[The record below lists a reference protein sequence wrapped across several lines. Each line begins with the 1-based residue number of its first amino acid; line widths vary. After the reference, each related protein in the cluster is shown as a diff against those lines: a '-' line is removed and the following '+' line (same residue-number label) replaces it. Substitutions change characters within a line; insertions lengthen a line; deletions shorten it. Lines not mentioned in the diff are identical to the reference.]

1 MRTKISLLLLSAILF
16 TTQLFAQNPVD
27 VSGVV
32 YDPGNVTIPGAN
44 VFVKGDASK
53 GTTTDIDGN
62 FHINVPAGST
72 LVFSFI
78 GYKDFEYNVTGPVSN
93 LVVKFSDEGNAIDEL
108 VVVGYGIQKKSVLTS
123 SVSRVTGD
131 ELDAGHPTSLDNALK
146 GKLSGISVISNSG
159 QPGAGSQVRIRGI
172 STINDSNPLYIVDGM
187 PTENGIDYLNPT
199 DIESVEILKDA
210 ASAAIYGSRGANGV
224 VLVTTKE
231 GKKGPATVDYEFTYG
246 IQNPARKVD
255 LLKASEYVELI
266 NEMASNSG
274 KSPYFTTAPKY
285 DTDWQDVLKNSD
297 APIINHKASISGGGD
312 NSNYYIS
319 FGYLSQEG
327 IYAKGYSD
335 YERYNFRAKYNTT
348 VLDVKDRDWLN
359 KIQLGTNFAYT
370 QAKSKGTTIG
380 NSEGSG
386 IIASMNM
393 LPPTEPVYQ
402 DDLSELAR
410 YATTFPNAV
419 TSSDGRYYNIIDMRE
434 ICNPLADLKVNHNQ
448 RYIPRNFTGSA
459 SLTANLWKGLV
470 YKTTFG
476 IDYMTTQTKKVVP
489 VYQLNT
495 TNYNATSYV
504 NDSKSTGFN
513 YQWDETLSYNVN
525 FGKHAVGAML
535 GTSVSSYHSEYIGAT
550 DYDLLTVDINKA
562 YIDTATA
569 SEENSVV
576 SSSGADHKLASFFGR
591 VNYNYDEKYLA
602 EFVIRRDGSS
612 NFGPKHQWGT
622 FPSVSLGWVLT
633 RESFMKDRPVW
644 FDFMKL
650 RASWGRNGN
659 ENIGAFKYT
668 TMMASGHNAII
679 GGKSYAGMYP
689 SGYANEDLKWETS
702 EQLDFGTDI
711 RLFNS
716 ALTFTFDWF
725 KKKTKDMLLDKP
737 IPLYTSFNSMTV
749 NAGSVENKGFEFDV
763 NYRFATGKFN
773 WGVGANASYVQNEV
787 SDQGP
792 DMVGLNSLGGGM
804 GGQVSFS
811 QTGRPYG
818 FFYGYKVDGV
828 FQTDQEAAASGQ
840 NVGSAPHAGDLRFKD
855 VTGDGKINADD
866 RTMIGNPN
874 PDWTYGFNLTAA
886 WNNFDLAAYF
896 QGAIGNDIYR
906 LYRRSNVA
914 LANFDHKWMNRW
926 HGVGTS
932 NSVPRIVEGDNINY
946 QISDFFV
953 EDGSYLRFK
962 TLQIGYTL
970 PQTLTRKFFVK
981 SLRLFVQG
989 ENLFTITG
997 YNGYDPEVGT
1007 RSGLDGGTYPQARI
1021 FTAGVHIKF

>member
-1 MRTKISLLLLSAILF
+1 
-16 TTQLFAQNPVD
+16 
-27 VSGVV
+27 
-32 YDPGNVTIPGAN
+32 
-44 VFVKGDASK
+44 
-53 GTTTDIDGN
+53 
-62 FHINVPAGST
+62 
-72 LVFSFI
+72 
-78 GYKDFEYNVTGPVSN
+78 
-93 LVVKFSDEGNAIDEL
+93 
-108 VVVGYGIQKKSVLTS
+108 
-123 SVSRVTGD
+123 
-131 ELDAGHPTSLDNALK
+131 
-146 GKLSGISVISNSG
+146 
-159 QPGAGSQVRIRGI
+159 
-172 STINDSNPLYIVDGM
+172 
-187 PTENGIDYLNPT
+187 
-199 DIESVEILKDA
+199 
-210 ASAAIYGSRGANGV
+210 
-224 VLVTTKE
+224 
-231 GKKGPATVDYEFTYG
+231 
-246 IQNPARKVD
+246 
-255 LLKASEYVELI
+255 
-266 NEMASNSG
+266 
-274 KSPYFTTAPKY
+274 
-285 DTDWQDVLKNSD
+285 
-297 APIINHKASISGGGD
+297 
-312 NSNYYIS
+312 
-319 FGYLSQEG
+319 
-327 IYAKGYSD
+327 
-335 YERYNFRAKYNTT
+335 
-348 VLDVKDRDWLN
+348 
-359 KIQLGTNFAYT
+359 
-370 QAKSKGTTIG
+370 
-380 NSEGSG
+380 
-386 IIASMNM
+386 
-393 LPPTEPVYQ
+393 
-402 DDLSELAR
+402 
-410 YATTFPNAV
+410 
-419 TSSDGRYYNIIDMRE
+419 
-434 ICNPLADLKVNHNQ
+434 
-448 RYIPRNFTGSA
+448 
-459 SLTANLWKGLV
+459 
-470 YKTTFG
+470 
-476 IDYMTTQTKKVVP
+476 
-489 VYQLNT
+489 
-495 TNYNATSYV
+495 
-504 NDSKSTGFN
+504 
-513 YQWDETLSYNVN
+513 
-525 FGKHAVGAML
+525 
-535 GTSVSSYHSEYIGAT
+535 
-550 DYDLLTVDINKA
+550 
-562 YIDTATA
+562 
-569 SEENSVV
+569 
-576 SSSGADHKLASFFGR
+576 
-591 VNYNYDEKYLA
+591 
-602 EFVIRRDGSS
+602 
-612 NFGPKHQWGT
+612 
-622 FPSVSLGWVLT
+622 
-633 RESFMKDRPVW
+633 
-644 FDFMKL
+644 MKL

-914 LANFDHKWMNRW
+914 LANFDHKWMSRW
-926 HGVGTS
+926 HGDGTS